1 MEPPRGSDLPDQNLR
16 DFRAPSGAGWA
27 LWGDVP
33 NALAW
38 VGIALIVGAGLA
50 MLRRR

>member
-27 LWGDVP
+27 LWGE
-33 NALAW
+33 
-38 VGIALIVGAGLA
+38 GRSE
-50 MLRRR
+50 MSQS